1 LSDSL
6 EILPVP
12 LANPF
17 KSLFRRKTKPK
28 AAKAAKTSPR
38 ESARAALSDP
48 NISDLFQR
56 PQRRSSAS
64 QASSLPRFQSTA
76 GDFLEGGRADR
87 FAQVRLKVRDAFTPS
102 QPISDRRFFAGRQ
115 GVLTQMIRSL
125 EDQRRHLVIYGDR
138 GIGKTSLLH
147 VLAEAARE
155 ARYIV
160 VYWSCGAASSFDE
173 TFRSAAGEIPLL
185 FHSGFSPTASEA
197 ETGASLAD
205 LLPPGPI
212 SPRVFGEL
220 CAKITGTR
228 ALIILDEFDRCQSG
242 EFRREIAELIKILSD
257 RSVRVELIIAGVA
270 ADLAELVEHIP
281 SIRRNI
287 QTFRIPLMT
296 DDEIRNLVETGT
308 RTSGLLFQPD
318 AQHFVVSTACGS
330 PYLASLICHH
340 ASLSAVDA
348 RRAEVLAEDVGQG
361 ITVAVDELRHRLPR
375 TLQNQVNRLVAKGAG
390 RALAVL
396 AAASLSASGDF
407 DDRAI
412 EQVASSTSE
421 ATLCKRLCQE
431 IAADDGIVRAHEYDG
446 QRRYSFVEEGLP
458 AYLWLLNASEARPSD
473 KEEGRR
479 SSVG

>member
-1 LSDSL
+1 VA
-6 EILPVP
+6 LP
-12 LANPF
+12 NPF
-17 KSLFRRKTKPK
+17 KNLFRRKTK
-28 AAKAAKTSPR
+28 AKAGKAGRP
-38 ESARAALSDP
+38 AAPVRATLSDP
-48 NISDLFQR
+48 TISELFQQSSR
-56 PQRRSSAS
+56 KPSAS
-64 QASSLPRFQSTA
+64 HASNLPRFQSTA
-76 GDFLEGGRADR
+76 GDLLEGGRSDK

-102 QPISDRRFFAGRQ
+102 QPVSDRRFFAGRKD
-115 GVLTQMIRSL
+115 VLTHMIRAV
-125 EDQRRHLVIYGDR
+125 EDQRRHLVIYGER

-147 VLAEAARE
+147 VLADAARE
-155 ARYIV
+155 AKYIV
-160 VYWSCGAASSFDE
+160 VYWSCGAASTFDE

-197 ETGASLAD
+197 EMGASLAN

-212 SPRVFGEL
+212 SPRIFGEL

-296 DDEIRNLVETGT
+296 EDEIRNLVETGT
-308 RTSGLLFQPD
+308 RTSGLMFEPN
-318 AQHFVVSTACGS
+318 AQQLVISTACGS

-340 ASLSAVDA
+340 ASLAALDG
-348 RRAEVLAEDVGQG
+348 RRAEVLTEDVGQG
-361 ITVAVDELRHRLPR
+361 IAVAVDELRHRLPR
-375 TLQNQVNRLVAKGAG
+375 TLRSQVDRLVAKGAG

-431 IAADDGIVRAHEYDG
+431 IAADHGIIKAHEYDG

-458 AYLWLLNASEARPSD
+458 PYLWLLDAGELHGTD
-473 KEEGRR
+473 EEKGRR
-479 SSVG
+479 TSVG